1 VFLLYLKVTFSTMLS
16 LLSAWL
22 PAAVTGLGAALQVGT
37 EQDSALPAHCHPS
50 ADAAQDAVGLK
61 PSADGFTAV

>member
-1 VFLLYLKVTFSTMLS
+1 MLS